1 MSTET
6 GNIVTADGKK
16 LNKVEAIKLAKDGL
30 DVWENIFQY
39 AAAEVTQPLE
49 ELLSPKDFEL
59 FQKTIPNAHSAE
71 VIRSAQR
78 KAKISEEDFVRLRW
92 FGIYQHLPNLCHFM
106 LRIRIPNGFVSGRQ
120 LQEVADIVDQYAN
133 GFADITTRQ
142 CFQLHWLTIEALAEI
157 LPRLE
162 RVGLVSKFACG
173 DTPRNVVGCPLAG
186 HLADEVIDATGVV
199 QRTNQMFL
207 DGNKEFSNFPRKFKT
222 ALAGCHLHCHQP
234 QINDIGMFG
243 VKRISPHTGHE
254 EAGYGV
260 TVGGGLSSQ
269 PYIGQGLRVFITPE
283 QVPAVCRGIAHI
295 FRDHGYREK
304 RTRARMKYLVSDWGW
319 EKFRDYLEADIGF
332 KLEHDD
338 NIAAPE
344 FAPHTD
350 HLGSG
355 PQKQPGLSYIGVPV
369 ERGRI
374 SGKQLRAAA
383 EISNRFAGKDLSRL
397 ALSNKQNLIFLN
409 IPNDSVSAMI
419 RELDAAGLPP
429 HAPLW
434 RTNLISCTGTQF
446 CNLAIVE
453 TKERA
458 KRILAH
464 LEAHVAI
471 DTPIMVS
478 VTGCPNSCSQYQI
491 ADIGL
496 MGVVCN
502 FRGQRGTEAYQIV
515 LGGGLGGDAGFAKV
529 ALKKVPADY
538 VHKSIQ
544 QIVEAYKANRL
555 DEEETFRQFVQ
566 RSAPEQLT
574 EWLNIPEMADVGS
587 LSPAAY
593 KSIGKDI

>member
-6 GNIVTADGKK
+6 GNIVTAEGKK

-59 FQKTIPNAHSAE
+59 FQKTIPNANSAE

-120 LQEVADIVDQYAN
+120 LQEVADIVEQYAN

-186 HLADEVIDATGVV
+186 HLADEVIDATGVA
-199 QRTNQMFL
+199 QSTNQMFL

-243 VKRISPHTGHE
+243 VKRINPHTGQE
-254 EAGYGV
+254 ESGYGV

-269 PYIGQGLRVFITPE
+269 PYIGQGLRVFIKPE

-355 PQKQPGLSYIGVPV
+355 PQKQPGLSYIGVPI

-374 SGKQLRAAA
+374 SGGHLRAAA
-383 EISNRFAGKDLSRL
+383 EISERFAGKESSQL

-409 IPNDSVSAMI
+409 IPNESVQAMT
-419 RELDAAGLPP
+419 RELDAVGLPP

-434 RTNLISCTGTQF
+434 RTSLISCTGTQF

-464 LEAHVAI
+464 LEAHVTI

-515 LGGGLGGDAGFAKV
+515 LGGGLGVDAGFAKV

-544 QIVEAYKANRL
+544 QIVEAYKDNRL
-555 DEEETFRQFVQ
+555 DEEESFRQFVQ

-574 EWLNIPEMADVGS
+574 EWLNIPEMAEVGTI
-587 LSPAAY
+587 SPAAY
-593 KSIGKDI
+593 KSLGKDI